1 MTFSSKL
8 LLFGEHTI
16 LRGSAA
22 LALPLTLFSGK
33 WAYTLAENAPA
44 LQRSLRVWCQYLS
57 EQQSKGTLE
66 AKLDLE
72 RFTQDLDAGLYFD
85 SNIPNGY
92 GAGSSGALCAAVYA
106 TYAFSPI
113 QQEDAWRYAELKRI
127 LGQMESFFH
136 GSSSGTDPLIVYLNQ
151 PLLLRSD
158 GKIQAIKVPDW
169 PDQEIDFQF
178 FLLDTG
184 ISRSTGEWVNLF
196 LKRCDEENYLHNIQ
210 QELIP
215 VTDTAIEAFC
225 AGDWD
230 SLFPLWQQISTFQQ
244 VHFAPMIPNQLKP
257 LWAEGLDHGQFALK
271 LCGAGGGGFVLGM
284 SKKEAL
290 PAKAIVLSN

>member
-8 LLFGEHTI
+8 LLFGEHSI

-22 LALPLTLFSGK
+22 LALPLPLFRGQ
-33 WAYTLAENAPA
+33 WAYASPENAPA
-44 LQRSLRVWCQYLS
+44 LQRNLRAWCQYLS

-72 RFTQDLDAGLYFD
+72 RFAQDLDAGLYFD

-92 GAGSSGALCAAVYA
+92 GAGSSGALCAALYD

-113 QQEDAWRYAELKRI
+113 QQEDAPRYVELKRM

-136 GSSSGTDPLIVYLNQ
+136 GSSSGTDPLIVYLNR
-151 PLLLRSD
+151 PVLLHAD
-158 GKIQAIKVPDW
+158 GKIEAITVPDW
-169 PDQEIDFQF
+169 PELEVGFQF

-196 LKRCDEENYLHNIQ
+196 LNRCEEESYLRSIQ

-215 VTDTAIEAFC
+215 FTDQAISAFC
-225 AGDWD
+225 TGDWGN
-230 SLFPLWQQISTFQQ
+230 LFPIWQQISAFQQ
-244 VHFAPMIPNQLKP
+244 DHFAPMIPDHLQA
-257 LWAEGLDHGQFALK
+257 LWAEGLSKDQFALK

-284 SKKEAL
+284 GKKEAL
-290 PAKAIVLSN
+290 PAKAIVLTN